1 MATGT
6 VARLVRDRG
15 FGFIRTQDGSE
26 IFFHHSTLPP
36 GVFDSLAE
44 GQELEFEVE
53 TDPRG
58 RGERA
63 SNVRLADS

>member
-1 MATGT
+1 MARGS
-6 VARLVRDRG
+6 VVRIIRDRG
-15 FGFIRTQDGSE
+15 FGFIRTDRGSE

-44 GQELEFEVE
+44 GQPVEFEAE

-63 SNVRLADS
+63 TGVRLVD